1 MEHSAEDV
9 SVAAR
14 YAARDLKVLISRL
27 RRQMKEAAATEELTA
42 SEASVLTRLAS
53 LGESSTSELA
63 GAEHIRTQSM
73 SVILKALEEY
83 GLIQRRAHPVDGRR
97 QVITLTAAGRDR
109 AAGTRAT
116 RDEWLAEALQE
127 RYTRAE
133 RGTISEALALLD
145 RLVTP

>member
-1 MEHSAEDV
+1 MEHSAADV

-14 YAARDLKVLISRL
+14 NAARDLKVLISRL
-27 RRQMKEAAATEELTA
+27 RRQMKEVAATEELTA
-42 SEASVLTRLAS
+42 SEASVLTRLAL

-63 GAEHIRTQSM
+63 GAERIRTQSM
-73 SVILKALEEY
+73 STILKALEEQ

-127 RYTRAE
+127 RYTQAE
-133 RGTISEALALLD
+133 RTTITDALALLD